1 MGLSYINK
9 QSEKFNTIKECRD
22 NPIDVWKDIL
32 SYSSNLNGN
41 WMFSKEIFYN
51 RLVPTAEKN
60 PELFAR
66 WIRIMVKK
74 SGVKIKSRSEY
85 LEALKYLRSIKNR
98 NARNKIRRILY
109 TLLNSGIEEPSCISR
124 ILGHKCA

>member
-9 QSEKFNTIKECRD
+9 QSESFNTRTECRN

-85 LEALKYLRSIKNR
+85 LEALKYLRSIKNK
-98 NARNKIRRILY
+98 NARNKIRKVLY
-109 TLLNSGIEEPSCISR
+109 TLLNSGLEEPSYISR
-124 ILGHKCA
+124 ILDNKCA

>member
-1 MGLSYINK
+1 MGLSYLNK
-9 QSEKFNTIKECRD
+9 QSNNFNKDLECRN
-22 NPIDVWKDIL
+22 NPVDVWKDIL

-66 WIRIMVKK
+66 WIRVMVKK

-85 LEALKYLRSIKNR
+85 MEALKYLRRIKNK
-98 NARNKIRRILY
+98 NARNKIRQVLY
-109 TLLNSGIEEPSCISR
+109 TLLNSGLEEPSSINR
-124 ILGHKCA
+124 VLGYKCA